1 MPVSPNNWTL
11 IAQTIFLT
19 AVALIGFVYA
29 GYPLLMFLFSRLYGK
44 SVRRAPIFPRVSLI
58 IAARNE
64 EAAIGEKLENALSL
78 DYPKEK
84 FEIIVASDASTDRT
98 DEIVRSFAGRG
109 VILHRQEKRHG
120 KTRAQHRAAGVSTG
134 QILIFSDATTI
145 YEPDAVEKIVRNFAD
160 PNVGCVAGQLV
171 YLDDKS
177 SAVSSGCKSYWNY
190 EKRLKQW
197 ESSFNSL
204 IGVSGCLYAVRRSC
218 YAKFA
223 KDMIDDFVIAIEIH
237 IQGLRTIYEPL
248 AISKE
253 DANRRT
259 KDEMRMRIR
268 VIEQTIRA
276 LSTYREV
283 LNLQKHGQF
292 AFQLLC
298 HKVLRYLVPVFL
310 LVAFIANY
318 FAWEGANFFMFTF
331 IGQIIVYLGALG
343 GYIRDRLGKNLGPMA
358 IPYYFILV
366 NIAPVLAF
374 IKFMR
379 GESHVVWEPVRESEQ
394 NTIKTQ
400 AETFSEVG

>member
-1 MPVSPNNWTL
+1 MSVPPNYWIL

-19 AVALIGFVYA
+19 TVALIGFVYA
-29 GYPLLMFLFSRLYGK
+29 GYPLLMFIFSRLYGK
-44 SVRRAPIFPRVSLI
+44 SARRAPIRPRVSLI

-64 EAAIGEKLENALSL
+64 EKAIGEKLENALSL
-78 DYPKEK
+78 DYPKAK

-120 KTRAQHRAAGVSTG
+120 KTRAQHRAAGASSG
-134 QILIFSDATTI
+134 DILIFSDATTI
-145 YEPDAVEKIVRNFAD
+145 YEPDAVEKIIRNFAD

-190 EKRLKQW
+190 EKRLKEW
-197 ESSFNSL
+197 ESSFHSL

-237 IQGLRTIYEPL
+237 MQGLRTIYEPL

-268 VIEQTIRA
+268 VIEQTITA
-276 LSTYREV
+276 LYNYREV

-298 HKVLRYLVPVFL
+298 HKVLRYLIPAFL
-310 LVAFIANY
+310 MVALIANY
-318 FAWEGANFFMFTF
+318 FAWEGTNFFMYTF
-331 IGQIIVYLGALG
+331 IAQIGVYLAALG
-343 GYIRDRLGKNLGPMA
+343 GYLGDRFNYKLGPLA
-358 IPYYFILV
+358 IPYYFMLV
-366 NIAPVLAF
+366 NIATVRAF
-374 IKFMR
+374 IKFIR
-379 GESHVVWEPVRESEQ
+379 GEGHVVWEPVRESEQ
-394 NTIKTQ
+394 KTVKVQ
-400 AETFSEVG
+400 A

>member
-1 MPVSPNNWTL
+1 MPVPPNYWIL

-19 AVALIGFVYA
+19 TVALIGFVYA
-29 GYPLLMFLFSRLYGK
+29 GYPILMFIFSRLYGK
-44 SVRRAPIFPRVSLI
+44 TARRAPIRPRVSLI

-64 EAAIGEKLENALSL
+64 EKAIGEKLENALSL

-120 KTRAQHRAAGVSTG
+120 KTRAQHRAASVSSG
-134 QILIFSDATTI
+134 DILIFSDATTI
-145 YEPDAVEKIVRNFAD
+145 YEPDVVEKIVRNFAD

-171 YLDDKS
+171 YLDRKS

-190 EKRLKQW
+190 EKRLKEW
-197 ESSFNSL
+197 ESSFHSL

-218 YAKFA
+218 YAKIA
-223 KDMIDDFVIAIEIH
+223 KDMIDDFVIAIEIQ

-253 DANRRT
+253 DANLRT

-268 VIEQTIRA
+268 VIEQTITA
-276 LSTYREV
+276 LYNYREV
-283 LNLQKHGQF
+283 LNLYKHGQF

-298 HKVLRYLVPVFL
+298 HKVLRYLIPAFL
-310 LVAFIANY
+310 MVALVANY
-318 FAWEGANFFMFTF
+318 FAWEGTNFFMYTF
-331 IGQIIVYLGALG
+331 IAQIAVYLAALG
-343 GYIRDRLGKNLGPMA
+343 GYLGDRFNYKLGPLA
-358 IPYYFILV
+358 IPYYFMLV
-366 NIAPVLAF
+366 NIATVRAF

-379 GESHVVWEPVRESEQ
+379 GEAHVVWEPVRESEQ
-394 NTIKTQ
+394 KTIKVQ
-400 AETFSEVG
+400 A

>member
-1 MPVSPNNWTL
+1 MPVPPNFWTL
-11 IAQTIFLT
+11 TAQIIFFI

-29 GYPLLMFLFSRLYGK
+29 GYPLLMFLFSTLYGK
-44 SVRRAPIFPRVSLI
+44 SARRAPILPRVSLI

-64 EAAIGEKLENALSL
+64 EKAIGEKLENALSL

-98 DEIVRSFAGRG
+98 DEIVRRFAGRG

-134 QILIFSDATTI
+134 DILIFSDATTI
-145 YEPDAVEKIVRNFAD
+145 YEPDVVEKIVRNFAD

-171 YLDDKS
+171 YLDRKS

-190 EKRLKQW
+190 EKRLKEW
-197 ESSFNSL
+197 ESSFHSL

-237 IQGLRTIYEPL
+237 MQGLRTIYEPL

-259 KDEMRMRIR
+259 KDEMRMRVR

-276 LSTYREV
+276 LYNYREV
-283 LNLQKHGQF
+283 LNPARHGQF

-298 HKVLRYLVPVFL
+298 HKALRYFVPVFL
-310 LVAFIANY
+310 MIAFIANY
-318 FAWEGANFFMFTF
+318 FAWEGTNFFMYTF
-331 IGQIIVYLGALG
+331 IGQIGIYLAALAGYLG
-343 GYIRDRLGKNLGPMA
+343 DRLNKKLGPLA
-358 IPYYFILV
+358 IPYYFVLV
-366 NIAPVLAF
+366 NLATVRAF
-374 IKFMR
+374 IKFLR
-379 GESHVVWEPVRESEQ
+379 GEAHVFWEPLR
-394 NTIKTQ
+394 
-400 AETFSEVG
+400 